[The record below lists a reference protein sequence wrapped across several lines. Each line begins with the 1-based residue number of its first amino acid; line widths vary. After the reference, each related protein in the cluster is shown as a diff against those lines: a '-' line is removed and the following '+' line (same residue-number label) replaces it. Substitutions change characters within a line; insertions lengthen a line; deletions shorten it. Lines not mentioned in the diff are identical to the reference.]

1 MYLKNTHTQL
11 CSFKRS
17 SWNSIP
23 IYTLPVTEENLFT
36 HSFSITKIFFFLSL
50 PANLKSGKIKTKKG
64 KNVPQ
69 TAAILQSMRH
79 WAHNL
84 HQFSVYTF
92 NISWGS
98 SPTSSAKFNF
108 NLYLSTSFQRWF
120 EQMQAIENNES
131 KFLSTSLEL
140 FYGSYFNRQEIV
152 RKWFCCFLK
161 TSQF

>member
-1 MYLKNTHTQL
+1 MKRICLHIASASVKSLFFKYLL
-11 CSFKRS
+11 
-17 SWNSIP
+17 
-23 IYTLPVTEENLFT
+23 
-36 HSFSITKIFFFLSL
+36 
-50 PANLKSGKIKTKKG
+50 ANLKSGKIKTKKE

-69 TAAILQSMRH
+69 TAAILQSMQH

-98 SPTSSAKFNF
+98 SSTSSAKFNF
-108 NLYLSTSFQRWF
+108 NWYLSTSFQRRF
-120 EQMQAIENNES
+120 EQMQAIEYNES

-140 FYGSYFNRQEIV
+140 FFSSYFNRQEIV

-161 TSQF
+161 ISQFYTQ